1 VTFLFADVEGST
13 RLVRELGEAAWAEAL
28 AAQRAVIQERS
39 AASGGRVV
47 DQEGDGTFVVF
58 ATAAEALRA
67 AAEVQAVL
75 AEQGTVR
82 VRLGVHTGAPLL
94 TEDGYVGLDVHRAAR
109 IAAAAHG
116 GQVVFSSGT
125 RSLVADAQLPAVV
138 RDLGE
143 HRLKDLAAP
152 ERLFQLGEGEFPPL
166 RSLPSTNLPVPATA
180 FVGRRRELREL
191 VALLQA
197 PDTRLVTLTGPGGTG
212 KTRLALQAAAEVSD
226 AYADGVWWVPL
237 APLREA
243 ASMLSSVAQM
253 LGVVEE
259 QARPLLDLLAD
270 RAAGC
275 RMLLLLD
282 NAEHLLPGI
291 ANELSALV
299 TACPGV
305 QLLVTSRERLQLG
318 AEVSVPVPPLSRQD
332 GERLFVDRARSV
344 GVVLRRDEAA
354 SELCARLDELPLALE
369 LAAARTVVFT
379 PAQLLERLGHRLDLL
394 KGNRDA
400 DPRQLTL
407 RATID
412 WSYELLSPEER
423 RLFAAL
429 AVFSNGCSFDA
440 AEAIAGADVD
450 TLQSLLDKSLL
461 RRRESDGGTRYWML
475 TTIAEY
481 ALEKLALLPD
491 SDGLRRRHAQ
501 WYRDQALAVVG
512 IPGPADPRSATLSE
526 VERFRDDY
534 DNARA
539 ALSWA
544 WNANEDELAIELG
557 TSLCRYWLGVGPY
570 TDATAWLETALP
582 KIDAISPHTK
592 LQALEVGGLI
602 AFFVLADGMLADD
615 LWARAAVV
623 AKELGLAD
631 HAAWTDHRRASVAWE
646 RGDIGAAIATLER
659 LLVSYEQRGDRLGVA
674 QTLHHLGEAQRDLGD
689 YDAAERQ
696 LRAADVIFREHG
708 AVNGLAN
715 NTHSLA
721 DLALDRGDYAGA
733 IDLYRATLTE
743 YAGEIEAGRLDA
755 YCLAGIASAL
765 AATGR
770 DAEAATLWGAVC
782 NAEQAHGFRML
793 GSERRR
799 YETHLA
805 RLEGNDSWIYGRT
818 LDLREAADSL
828 NTITAANARSTPR
841 TQPAS

>member
-1 VTFLFADVEGST
+1 M
-13 RLVRELGEAAWAEAL
+13 
-28 AAQRAVIQERS
+28 QQ
-39 AASGGRVV
+39 
-47 DQEGDGTFVVF
+47 
-58 ATAAEALRA
+58 
-67 AAEVQAVL
+67 
-75 AEQGTVR
+75 
-82 VRLGVHTGAPLL
+82 
-94 TEDGYVGLDVHRAAR
+94 
-109 IAAAAHG
+109 
-116 GQVVFSSGT
+116 
-125 RSLVADAQLPAVV
+125 LVAA
-138 RDLGE
+138 
-143 HRLKDLAAP
+143 
-152 ERLFQLGEGEFPPL
+152 
-166 RSLPSTNLPVPATA
+166 N
-180 FVGRRRELREL
+180 
-191 VALLQA
+191 
-197 PDTRLVTLTGPGGTG
+197 RLVTLTGPGGTG

-412 WSYELLSPEER
+412 WSYELLSPDER

-557 TSLCRYWLGVGPY
+557 TSVRTGEVDQLKPSLSEVNDPPVTLRVSSEVPVVIAPERPFPVAATCSTPPIV
-570 TDATAWLETALP
+570 ATATSTLPDPEIPIDPGETTLP
-582 KIDAISPHTK
+582 
-592 LQALEVGGLI
+592 
-602 AFFVLADGMLADD
+602 
-615 LWARAAVV
+615 
-623 AKELGLAD
+623 
-631 HAAWTDHRRASVAWE
+631 
-646 RGDIGAAIATLER
+646 
-659 LLVSYEQRGDRLGVA
+659 
-674 QTLHHLGEAQRDLGD
+674 
-689 YDAAERQ
+689 
-696 LRAADVIFREHG
+696 
-708 AVNGLAN
+708 
-715 NTHSLA
+715 
-721 DLALDRGDYAGA
+721 
-733 IDLYRATLTE
+733 LTE
-743 YAGEIEAGRLDA
+743 PPTPAKMETPVNDNESEL
-755 YCLAGIASAL
+755 SAP
-765 AATGR
+765 
-770 DAEAATLWGAVC
+770 AV
-782 NAEQAHGFRML
+782 
-793 GSERRR
+793 
-799 YETHLA
+799 
-805 RLEGNDSWIYGRT
+805 
-818 LDLREAADSL
+818 
-828 NTITAANARSTPR
+828 
-841 TQPAS
+841 